1 LLVQGPILQCN
12 LFLTAKKEKNEMFAF
27 DLIFLNGEDLRALP
41 LIDRKARLKQ
51 GCAGNRLLCCTSIT
65 SMRISISSSR
75 RSANST
81 WRAFVANFTLKNPN
95 LMGPAPL

>member
-1 LLVQGPILQCN
+1 
-12 LFLTAKKEKNEMFAF
+12 MFAF